1 MCRTNRQLGN
11 KINSHQ
17 ENALKRQQ
25 QQQAATSGG
34 NVAAT
39 VGVGVAARCCN
50 NFARITRACYLLVG
64 VATAHLDGSARACHT
79 LTQLATPASA
89 SAHTII
95 VATDDD
101 AARYQQKLRFNCHV
115 FMPHSPHLGARRL
128 MPPQAA
134 TARCTWNC
142 NKAAAQPQKRMRSHF
157 QLSQSIARVATCSR
171 MSHHAPCH
179 KSPDSRKCQRRH
191 KNVIR
196 KCS

>member
-1 MCRTNRQLGN
+1 M
-11 KINSHQ
+11 
-17 ENALKRQQ
+17 
-25 QQQAATSGG
+25 
-34 NVAAT
+34 
-39 VGVGVAARCCN
+39 AARCCN
-50 NFARITRACYLLVG
+50 NFARITRACQLQLG
-64 VATAHLDGSARACHT
+64 VATAHLDGRASACHT
-79 LTQLATPASA
+79 LTQLATPATA

-134 TARCTWNC
+134 TACSTLHL
-142 NKAAAQPQKRMRSHF
+142 KVQQSSSAACEAKQPQKRERSHF
-157 QLSQSIARVATCSR
+157 QLSQSIARVAT
-171 MSHHAPCH
+171 CH

>member
-25 QQQAATSGG
+25 QAVAMWSRCGSKVLQQFRTHNS
-34 NVAAT
+34 
-39 VGVGVAARCCN
+39 C
-50 NFARITRACYLLVG
+50 LLV
-64 VATAHLDGSARACHT
+64 ATWSCHRPFGWERASACHT
-79 LTQLATPASA
+79 LTQLATPATA

-134 TARCTWNC
+134 TARCTLHL
-142 NKAAAQPQKRMRSHF
+142 KLQQSSSAAQR
-157 QLSQSIARVATCSR
+157 ARQN
-171 MSHHAPCH
+171 
-179 KSPDSRKCQRRH
+179 SP
-191 KNVIR
+191 KNE
-196 KCS
+196 KDPTSN

>member
-25 QQQAATSGG
+25 QQREAATSGG
-34 NVAAT
+34 NVAESA

-50 NFARITRACYLLVG
+50 NFARITRACYLQLG
-64 VATAHLDGSARACHT
+64 VATAHLDGRASACHT
-79 LTQLATPASA
+79 LTQLATPAAA

-115 FMPHSPHLGARRL
+115 FMPHSPHFGARRL
-128 MPPQAA
+128 MPHTQAA
-134 TARCTWNC
+134 TARCTLHLKLQQSSSAAPKTREIPLPIKPINC
-142 NKAAAQPQKRMRSHF
+142 QSCHMPQVARQSQVSAQ
-157 QLSQSIARVATCSR
+157 A
-171 MSHHAPCH
+171 
-179 KSPDSRKCQRRH
+179 
-191 KNVIR
+191 
-196 KCS
+196 

>member
-17 ENALKRQQ
+17 ENALKR

-50 NFARITRACYLLVG
+50 NFARITRACYLLLASWSCHRPFG
-64 VATAHLDGSARACHT
+64 WERARVPHVDTTCHT
-79 LTQLATPASA
+79 RHRLST
-89 SAHTII
+89 HTII

-134 TARCTWNC
+134 TARCTLHLKLQQSSSAAPKTPEIPLPIKPINC
-142 NKAAAQPQKRMRSHF
+142 QSCHMQRHVACTMPQVARQSQVSAQ
-157 QLSQSIARVATCSR
+157 A
-171 MSHHAPCH
+171 
-179 KSPDSRKCQRRH
+179 
-191 KNVIR
+191 
-196 KCS
+196 

>member
-1 MCRTNRQLGN
+1 MWSRCGSKVLQQFRTH
-11 KINSHQ
+11 NS
-17 ENALKRQQ
+17 
-25 QQQAATSGG
+25 
-34 NVAAT
+34 
-39 VGVGVAARCCN
+39 C
-50 NFARITRACYLLVG
+50 LLV
-64 VATAHLDGSARACHT
+64 ATWSCHRPFGWERASACHT
-79 LTQLATPASA
+79 LTQLATPATA
-89 SAHTII
+89 SAHSII

-134 TARCTWNC
+134 TARCTLHL
-142 NKAAAQPQKRMRSHF
+142 KLQQSSSAACEAKQPQKRERSHF
-157 QLSQSIARVATCSR
+157 QLSQSIARVATCY
-171 MSHHAPCH
+171 

>member
-25 QQQAATSGG
+25 QAATSGG
-34 NVAAT
+34 NVAESAL
-39 VGVGVAARCCN
+39 GVGVAARCCN
-50 NFARITRACYLLVG
+50 NFARITRACCLQLG
-64 VATAHLDGSARACHT
+64 VATAHLDGRASACHT
-79 LTQLATPASA
+79 LTQLATPATA

-95 VATDDD
+95 VATDDV

-128 MPPQAA
+128 MPHTQAA
-134 TARCTWNC
+134 TACCTLHL
-142 NKAAAQPQKRMRSHF
+142 KLQQSSSAAQPQKRERSHF
-157 QLSQSIARVATCSR
+157 QLSQSIARVAT
-171 MSHHAPCH
+171 CH